1 MTTMLLWALL
11 SAAPPQAKPADAD
24 SETIARI
31 ARSGRILTVAE
42 KPSERLRAQGRLAP
56 GKPPLLAFRYLDGK
70 RRHRFGNIDLVM
82 DDAGH

>member
-11 SAAPPQAKPADAD
+11 AAPPQTKPPDAAQAM
-24 SETIARI
+24 IARI
-31 ARSGRILTVAE
+31 ARSGRVLTVAE
-42 KPSERLRAQGRLAP
+42 KPSDRLRPSQLAP

-70 RRHRFGNIDLVM
+70 RRHRFGDIDLVM